1 MRAAFACRHRL
12 SRPAVVIFLTC
23 ASLPVAFAAGPLPQ
37 NGRFVAGSGG
47 IASGPDQVTITQ
59 NSARGVIDW
68 NSFSIGAGNSVKV
81 NNGSGATLSRVTG
94 SNMSTID
101 GSLSATGSFYLVNPQ
116 GVLIGRQG
124 VVTTGGRFVAST
136 LDTSNDG
143 FMAGGPLT
151 LSGAST
157 ASVLNL
163 GRISSS
169 GGDVFLISV
178 SRTENEG
185 RIAAPN
191 GTAELVTG
199 KQVLL
204 KESASGTQ
212 VFVQPGS
219 LGDVVN
225 GGTIRAAQIHLE
237 AADGNVYAL
246 AGRHAA
252 LRATGTAK
260 RDGHVWLVAREG
272 DVQQHERINARN
284 GDGTGG
290 TVDTIGK
297 TMEFEHSTVAA
308 SKWNIGVGEL
318 NAGPHNAAALSRSLS
333 SGTSVTI
340 NADRD
345 INIVSALRWN
355 GAASL
360 ALNAGHSIL
369 IGPATT
375 LSDTGAGNLTLRA
388 DSKGVDNHGSITNAG
403 TIDWSRSTGFV
414 AALYDSNGRY
424 TPGTVRTN
432 AAWAAAPFS
441 GLKTQVTAY
450 RLVNSID
457 ELENIS
463 QNLAGNY
470 ALGKDLSSKGFFT
483 PIGLGS
489 TTGFTGQFDGF
500 GHTIDGISVYT
511 IEASDSPPLGTFSTI
526 GASGVVR
533 NVNLTNANASTGGT
547 LAGLLA
553 GTSAGL
559 IANVSVKGQMY
570 TAEEGAGAIG
580 GVVGDNTGTVS
591 RATSSVSMYAQGSM
605 GGIAL
610 SNSGLIIQSS
620 SNGDY
625 SGGSHSHVGGI
636 AAENAP
642 NGIIRQSYATGT
654 GSGVTDGGLTEH
666 NGGRI
671 EESFAAMSIPPV
683 LPPGG
688 TGGIT
693 STNAG
698 NVARDVFWDREVS
711 GQSVGAADGTPI
723 PAANGLT
730 TAQMSMASSFGP
742 TWNFAPGGVWTF
754 IAGVSHPVLQWQV
767 GK

>member
-1 MRAAFACRHRL
+1 ML
-12 SRPAVVIFLTC
+12 VFLTC
-23 ASLPVAFAAGPLPQ
+23 ASSPVAFAAGPLPQ

-47 IASGPDQVTITQ
+47 IASCPDQITITQ

-68 NSFSIGAGNSVKV
+68 NSFSIGAGNSVRV
-81 NNGSGATLSRVTG
+81 VNGSGATLSRVTG
-94 SNMSTID
+94 SNISTID
-101 GSLSATGSFYLVNPQ
+101 GNLSATGSFYLINSH

-136 LDTSNDG
+136 LDTSNAG

-151 LSGAST
+151 LSGTSN
-157 ASVLNL
+157 ASVVNL

-169 GGDVFLISV
+169 GGDVFLISI

-204 KESASGTQ
+204 KDSASGTQ

-219 LGDVVN
+219 VGDVVN
-225 GGTIRAAQIHLE
+225 GGTIRAAQVHLE

-252 LRATGTAK
+252 LRATGTAT
-260 RDGHVWLVAREG
+260 RDGHVWLVARQG
-272 DVQQHERINARN
+272 DVQQHESIDARN
-284 GDGTGG
+284 SDGTGG

-297 TMEFEHSTVAA
+297 TMEFEHSTVTA
-308 SKWNIGVGEL
+308 SKWNIGVSEL

-340 NADRD
+340 NADSD
-345 INIVSALRWN
+345 INMFSTLRWT

-369 IGPATT
+369 IGPVAT
-375 LSDTGAGNLTLRA
+375 LSNTGAGNLTLRA
-388 DSKGVDNHGSITNAG
+388 DSKGVDNHGSITNTG

-414 AALYDSNGRY
+414 AALYDSNGQY
-424 TPGTVRTN
+424 TPGTVRAN
-432 AAWAAAPFS
+432 AAWTAVPFS

-450 RLVNSID
+450 RLVNSIS

-470 ALGKDLSSKGFFT
+470 ALGKDLSSTGFFT
-483 PIGLGS
+483 PIGLGN
-489 TTGFTGQFDGF
+489 TNGFTGQFDGF
-500 GHTIDGISVYT
+500 GHSIDGISFYT
-511 IEASDSPPLGTFSTI
+511 TEASESPPLGTFSTI

-533 NVNLTNANASTGGT
+533 NVNLTNAYASPGGT

-559 IANVSVKGQMY
+559 IANVSVKGRML
-570 TAEEGAGAIG
+570 TEDIGAGAIG

-591 RATSSVSMYAQGSM
+591 RATSSVSMYAQGGM

-610 SNSGLIIQSS
+610 SNSGLIVQSS
-620 SNGDY
+620 SSGEY
-625 SGGSHSHVGGI
+625 TGGSHSHVGGI
-636 AAENAP
+636 AAENGAD
-642 NGIIRQSYATGT
+642 GIIRQSYATGV
-654 GSGVTDGGLTEH
+654 GSGVTDGGLTEY

-698 NVARDVFWDREVS
+698 NVAKDVYWDREVS
-711 GQSVGAADGTPI
+711 GQSLGAAYGTPI

-730 TAQMSMASSFGP
+730 TAQMSTASSFGP
-742 TWNFAPGGVWTF
+742 TWNFAPGGTWTF
-754 IAGVSHPVLQWQV
+754 IPGVSHPVLQWQV
-767 GK
+767 GR